1 MMKNDAWWWALL
13 AVLIAGIFAHV
24 YLPRYEWREIRD
36 PNGLSIV
43 VHDKWTGRVQ
53 RAVYD
58 DKGGFSVMSVYTP
71 F

>member
-1 MMKNDAWWWALL
+1 MTKNDAWWWALL
-13 AVLIAGIFAHV
+13 AVLVAAIFAHV

-36 PNGLSIV
+36 PNSLSIV

-58 DKGGFSVMSVYTP
+58 DKGGFNVMAVYTP

>member
-1 MMKNDAWWWALL
+1 MTKNEAWWWALL
-13 AVLIAGIFAHV
+13 AVLVAAIGAHA

-36 PNGLSIV
+36 PNSLSII

-58 DKGGFSVMSVYTP
+58 DKGGFNVMAVYTP